1 MPIPTL
7 PPDHSGPGMTFHK
20 SLTLCL
26 LPSNDYYKSTG
37 VPGIRETFE
46 ILLETPELKTGIQ
59 AKLTSNAH
67 TSQSGDVLHTLGEMS
82 RRSQHF
88 STWQRSVTP

>member
-37 VPGIRETFE
+37 VPGIRE

-82 RRSQHF
+82 RWSQHF